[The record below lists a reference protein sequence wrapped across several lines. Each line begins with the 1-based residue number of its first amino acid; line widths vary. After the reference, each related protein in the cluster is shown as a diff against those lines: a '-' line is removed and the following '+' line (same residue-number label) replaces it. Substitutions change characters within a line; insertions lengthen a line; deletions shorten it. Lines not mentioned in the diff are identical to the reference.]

1 MTTPARR
8 ALRDL
13 TTALLAHTDTHIPR
27 DEASRSVSTATLAV
41 QIVDHQRCEFANL
54 ASGIIAE
61 LPDPESGRARL
72 WQKDGGWWCPITE
85 EAYQHAVDAC
95 DSLACGRC
103 ASCVAEDAADQEAVQ
118 GLRRLTFT
126 LDQVVG
132 QLRQLADDAKTVR
145 SALVERQLAEATSL
159 DPTADAVDGAL
170 FLLHNVGPGLLDLVD
185 LVKANRSDLNG
196 ARA

>member
-132 QLRQLADDAKTVR
+132 QLRQLADDAKTSWPR
-145 SALVERQLAEATSL
+145 RPASTRRPTPSTAPCSCCTTSAPACSTWSTWSR
-159 DPTADAVDGAL
+159 PTAAT
-170 FLLHNVGPGLLDLVD
+170 
-185 LVKANRSDLNG
+185 
-196 ARA
+196 